1 MRIYNIINI
10 PKGLSPE
17 NECDCQGEY
26 NSGYTAGYQE
36 GVEDQKSKL
45 SFIVITGNGEYTRED
60 GFSAVSV
67 NVSSSGAGYDSGY
80 TDGFADGY
88 DSGRTDGWQPGYNS
102 GYTDGLNACSGGT
115 GNEDLI
121 ANLQGDYFLIPE
133 GTTKLRDGAFS
144 LGNPRKDNAYPTQA
158 FVIPDSVTEIGDGAF
173 YNNTIFSSLT
183 IPDTV
188 ESIGSHTFFGMS
200 SLREIHLPSGI
211 TTIPTYAFDFAFSS
225 SAETLP
231 PVQPVVIPASVT
243 EIGSYAF
250 DNCYELKEIIFE
262 GSGITAIPEIA
273 FGGCYTLT
281 GFTMPEGVTSIGRGA
296 FSGCRS
302 LSAITIPS
310 GVTEIGNI
318 AFQGCRTL
326 TGISLP
332 DGITTISAQT
342 FDGCS
347 AMTTVKLPSGLT
359 SIQNA
364 GFSNCVALTSITI
377 PAGVTQ
383 LGTNAFAG
391 CSALTEMVFEGTTPP
406 NGNYNTSMAPIGSS
420 AYTFPFIVP
429 CESVDAYKTKFGTRY
444 RDRVTCNSGSPT
456 PSATAITLDAPSTVT
471 VSADTTVTITPSDA
485 AVNLQYSS
493 SDNTVATV
501 DGNGKITVVSDGTV
515 TITVEDLD
523 TGLQDS
529 VTITAVL
536 TPVPPVPSGD
546 TVQIV
551 YNVSSTTRP
560 TRILEGG
567 GRARLDFDYFTY
579 DGNQYPVNSATTAFT
594 FSTTGKQT
602 VEYHVIDGE
611 LGLDFSSVPTVIEAN
626 LPSGITSTDLTFAST
641 SLTAITIQE
650 GLQVI
655 GEQTF
660 ENTPLSSVT
669 LPDSCEEVGGYAF
682 HNCSALTGV
691 SLGSARWY
699 GTGAFKGCSSLTGI
713 TFPEEC
719 CSAETAAEGG
729 LFYEYV
735 LSGCTSLQHI
745 TFLGLTPPTLLYG
758 LGTEVN
764 CPIYVPAESVE
775 LYKTTWPAYASRIQA
790 ITD

>member
-1 MRIYNIINI
+1 MRIYQIINI

-26 NSGYTAGYQE
+26 NSGYTE
-36 GVEDQKSKL
+36 GLE
-45 SFIVITGNGEYTRED
+45 E
-60 GFSAVSV
+60 GFDK
-67 NVSSSGAGYDSGY
+67 GYDSGY

-88 DSGRTDGWQPGYNS
+88 DSGRTDGYDDGWQPGYDS

-144 LGNPRKDNAYPTQA
+144 LGTPRKNDAYPTQA

-188 ESIGSHTFFGMS
+188 ESIGQYAFDGMS

-211 TTIPTYAFDFAFSS
+211 TIIPTYAFGYAFSS

-243 EIGSYAF
+243 EIGRRAF
-250 DNCYELKEIIFE
+250 SDCYELKEIIFE
-262 GSGITAIPEIA
+262 GSGITAIPEGA
-273 FGGCYTLT
+273 FASCYSLT
-281 GFTMPEGVTSIGRGA
+281 GFTMPEGVTSIGTAA
-296 FSGCRS
+296 FSSCRS

-310 GVTEIGNI
+310 GVTEIANN

-406 NGNYNTSMAPIGSS
+406 NGNYTSLSPLGSS

-546 TVQIV
+546 TLQIV

-602 VEYHVIDGE
+602 VEYHVINGD

-641 SLTAITIQE
+641 SLTGITIHE
-650 GLQVI
+650 GLRVI
-655 GEQTF
+655 GVQTF

-775 LYKTTWPAYASRIQA
+775 LYKTAWPAYASRIQA